1 MTSNQSR
8 SFVRLE
14 LETSYENVVALCPKC
29 TRRNVYNRAS
39 DIGHLR
45 VIDNQGVVCQDDDCG
60 AHFDIYG
67 DFINAPYEI
76 LLLDSC
82 TFLKEKRC
90 MQAVLSA
97 TTAYELFFIHFLRV
111 QLLYRPLRRHND
123 SDSDSDVDEW
133 FNAIASSLHN
143 ETKFLTFYSMRNLFL
158 RVAVDQE
165 LLETLAMAKEYIEF
179 ICNKDNIKAIKS
191 LSMKDKI
198 QAEIQCL
205 SDEPRRSLL
214 LRVCDTNIADL
225 RNDVVHK
232 TAYRPSL
239 NETKAAVKDVFQTL
253 FPLSE
258 HFRLKNDDYHLNERL
273 EHL

>member
-8 SFVRLE
+8 SSVRLE

-45 VIDNQGVVCQDDDCG
+45 AIDNQGVVCQDDDCG

-76 LLLDSC
+76 LLLDSR
-82 TFLKEKRC
+82 TFLKEKRY

-133 FNAIASSLHN
+133 FNAIASSLHD
-143 ETKFLTFYSMRNLFL
+143 ETIRLTFCPMRNLFL
-158 RVAVDQE
+158 HVAIDQKR
-165 LLETLAMAKEYIEF
+165 LETLAMAEEYIKV
-179 ICNKDNIKAIKS
+179 ICNDKIKAIKS
-191 LSMKDKI
+191 RRMEDI
-198 QAEIQCL
+198 RAEIKCL
-205 SDEPRRSLL
+205 PDAPPRSLL

-225 RNDVVHK
+225 RNGVVHK

-239 NETKAAVKDVFQTL
+239 SETKAAVEDVSQTL
-253 FPLSE
+253 FQLSE